1 MIVVHDRFL
10 TGSGTFVDA
19 SMLGDN
25 QASSAPAPAAHLHGT
40 FGGLNE
46 LQDSSMMVY
55 DEDEDDQE
63 DDAMSEN
70 KVAVA
75 AASE

>member
-19 SMLGDN
+19 SMLGGN
-25 QASSAPAPAAHLHGT
+25 ASSTPAPAALHHGPV
-40 FGGLNE
+40 LNE
-46 LQDSSMMVY
+46 LQDSSLMVY
-55 DEDEDDQE
+55 DEDDEQE
-63 DDAMSEN
+63 DIASEKDN

-75 AASE
+75 VAEE